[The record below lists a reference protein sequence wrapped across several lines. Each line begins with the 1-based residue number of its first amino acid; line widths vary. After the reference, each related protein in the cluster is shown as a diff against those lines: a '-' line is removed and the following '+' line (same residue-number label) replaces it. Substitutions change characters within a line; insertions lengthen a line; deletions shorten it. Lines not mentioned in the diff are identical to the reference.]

1 MAASVLASCPYQILI
16 VSEQIRERDGRAAAA
31 ATASAVLAAE
41 PVGEDRPQNAR
52 GMVGTDRLPADD
64 LVAANGGAVWPNT

>member
-1 MAASVLASCPYQILI
+1 MTASVLVSYLIL
-16 VSEQIRERDGRAAAA
+16 VLFQQIRERDGRAAAA

-41 PVGEDRPQNAR
+41 PAGEDRPQNAR

-64 LVAANGGAVWPNT
+64 LVAANGGAVRPIT